1 MYFFKLI
8 FGNVMAVILCLQLT
22 LDKLEKPDLIEE
34 MLLRYTQNNEFKD
47 LYVNLVC
54 KGVLVFFYS
63 FIICSW
69 VRKMENILVA
79 FQGLNLDYKVIQA
92 EVLWS
97 IEIGRLFNEKSENTA
112 CRLLGRMLK
121 LVQLTH

>member
-8 FGNVMAVILCLQLT
+8 FRNEMAVILCLQLT

-97 IEIGRLFNEKSENTA
+97 IEIERLLNRKSENTA